1 MKRQS
6 IGVGLMGIGV
16 IGGQV
21 AKVLT
26 DENRNIAEDVGC
38 PIILR
43 KIKVIPADLERE
55 QVKALDPKLFTT
67 DEDEFFNEVMVSEM

>member
-1 MKRQS
+1 MKKDS

-26 DENRNIAEDVGC
+26 EKAALLAEQVGC
-38 PIILR
+38 PVVLK
-43 KIKVIPADLERE
+43 KIKVIEPDLSRPIA
-55 QVKALDPKLFTT
+55 KSMDPQLFTT
-67 DEDEFFNEVMVSEM
+67 DAE